1 MTKLERLQALEREA
15 TKGPWVWDEDG
26 DLMALW
32 ELEPCDGDIVLGMYT
47 GYKPEPADA
56 ALIAALRNAAPDLI
70 RVAVALQDLGHEP
83 GCLIDPFSTLTDEE
97 RDESKCD
104 CILSLLAPLLEE
116 LGE

>member
-1 MTKLERLQALEREA
+1 MNRLERLQALERGA
-15 TKGPWVWDEDG
+15 TKGPWETRRWPHR
-26 DLMALW
+26 AT
-32 ELEPCDGDIVLGMYT
+32 ELIG
-47 GYKPEPADA
+47 PADPERPGYRLLVKPHKD
-56 ALIAALRNAAPDLI
+56 LIYAAALRNAAPDLI
-70 RVAVALQDLGHEP
+70 RVAVALQDLGHES

>member
-47 GYKPEPADA
+47 GDKPEPADA

-70 RVAVALQDLGHEP
+70 RVALAAQHVVNDSP
-83 GCLIDPFSTLTDEE
+83 GTPSSVKHFL
-97 RDESKCD
+97 RHA
-104 CILSLLAPLLEE
+104 LAPLLESE
-116 LGE
+116 V

>member
-47 GYKPEPADA
+47 GDKPEPADA

-70 RVAVALQDLGHEP
+70 QVALAALDQRKSGPMSPELEAA
-83 GCLIDPFSTLTDEE
+83 
-97 RDESKCD
+97 
-104 CILSLLAPLLEE
+104 LAPPLESE
-116 LGE
+116 TE

>member
-47 GYKPEPADA
+47 GDKPEPADA

-70 RVAVALQDLGHEP
+70 QVTLAAQTYMSHHSLDNAEALEVAVA
-83 GCLIDPFSTLTDEE
+83 
-97 RDESKCD
+97 
-104 CILSLLAPLLEE
+104 ALLESE
-116 LGE
+116 AEA